1 MSHFKSLT
9 QMQVRLIHIRI
20 QVSPTGL
27 ERILQAW
34 AGVPMWTM
42 AVKNNVGSGKHALW
56 EKAFRKAQTDQ
67 QDTRRSED
75 EQVKKHVVN
84 RSAVWKLQ
92 NHTAPVKR
100 VI

>member
-34 AGVPMWTM
+34 AGVPMYTYRDAHVGVVLGFHGGFEVEVFQVDRDKFGFRCGDD
-42 AVKNNVGSGKHALW
+42 AV
-56 EKAFRKAQTDQ
+56 
-67 QDTRRSED
+67 
-75 EQVKKHVVN
+75 
-84 RSAVWKLQ
+84 
-92 NHTAPVKR
+92 
-100 VI
+100 